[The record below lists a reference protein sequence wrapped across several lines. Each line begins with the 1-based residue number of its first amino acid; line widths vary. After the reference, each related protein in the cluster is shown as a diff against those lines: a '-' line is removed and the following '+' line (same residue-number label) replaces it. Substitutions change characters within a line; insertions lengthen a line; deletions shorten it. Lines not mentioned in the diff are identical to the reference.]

1 MTYFGR
7 FLLGGSDAEQW
18 SDDRKKNFF
27 INDSV
32 GLSMCDGSIET
43 VRLDFVAKLQKYT
56 SFAYSWS
63 TSHERV
69 QNLRHFCA
77 RVIAFSQRLRRF

>member
-43 VRLDFVAKLQKYT
+43 VRLDFVAKLQ
-56 SFAYSWS
+56 
-63 TSHERV
+63 
-69 QNLRHFCA
+69 
-77 RVIAFSQRLRRF
+77 